1 MLNEES
7 LLLVLWK
14 KVKLAD
20 LGGVLGVG
28 LGVAEYEV
36 LVLALKDA
44 DVLFVVAPVA
54 S

>member
-1 MLNEES
+1 M
-7 LLLVLWK
+7 
-14 KVKLAD
+14 KLAD

-54 S
+54 SEVLSKL